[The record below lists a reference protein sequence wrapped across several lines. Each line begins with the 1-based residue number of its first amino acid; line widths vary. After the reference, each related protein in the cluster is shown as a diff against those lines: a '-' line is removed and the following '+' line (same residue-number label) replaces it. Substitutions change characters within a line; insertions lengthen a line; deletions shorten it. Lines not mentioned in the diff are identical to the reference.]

1 MVESD
6 DEEEED
12 KPKEKATKS
21 KKKVSD
27 TIWMKLSL
35 ITKLLWSW
43 DLFLCVFFQRS

>member
-6 DEEEED
+6 DEEEEED

-27 TIWMKLSL
+27 TIWVKLSL
-35 ITKLLWSW
+35 ITNLL
-43 DLFLCVFFQRS
+43 